1 LERGKN
7 RIPLDRV
14 INHES
19 VGNLAMRQEVL
30 SHLSVARTAAILQ
43 DLVRARSQNPVDGEG
58 LVANYLLEFLGQ
70 LGLEVTTQA
79 VMPGRSNVVG
89 RLHGSGGPVL
99 AFNTHMD
106 TVPEGNGWS
115 QDPFGAEIIEGQLYG
130 RGSVDAKGSL
140 AAFLAAIEA
149 LVTADIRL
157 RGDIFMTAV
166 VDEETCSS
174 GARKLVPSIQVDMAV
189 IGEPTNLQV
198 GIAHRGSLRPIVV
211 VTGRT
216 AHSSRPEQGINAIY
230 QSMPVLDAFRT
241 YAEVLRERSHPLCG
255 SPSPAITM
263 MAAGIAE
270 NVIPG
275 RCEMTLDRRM
285 IPGEVESD
293 VLAEVREVL
302 EEVRRAR
309 PDINVVVERTIPTT
323 GGPSELDRDH
333 PLVTM
338 ALQAAAEALGRSTS
352 LVGLS
357 GACDMTHFIAHGIP
371 CVVVGPGHSAQA
383 HQPDEHI
390 DIQELNQGAVA
401 YSLLA
406 IAACGFG

>member
-1 LERGKN
+1 
-7 RIPLDRV
+7 
-14 INHES
+14 
-19 VGNLAMRQEVL
+19 
-30 SHLSVARTAAILQ
+30 
-43 DLVRARSQNPVDGEG
+43 
-58 LVANYLLEFLGQ
+58 
-70 LGLEVTTQA
+70 VTTQQ

-89 RLHGSGGPVL
+89 RLRGTGGPVL

-115 QDPFGAEIIEGQLYG
+115 QDPFGGQIIEGQLYG
-130 RGSVDAKGSL
+130 RGSVDAKGPL

-149 LVTADIRL
+149 LVSAEIRL
-157 RGDIFMTAV
+157 RGDLLMTTV
-166 VDEETCSS
+166 VDEETSSS
-174 GARKLVPSIQVDMAV
+174 GARKLVPSIQADMAIV
-189 IGEPTNLQV
+189 GEPTSLQV
-198 GIAHRGSLRPIVV
+198 AIAHRGSLRPIVV

-230 QSMPVLDAFRT
+230 QSMPVIEAFRR
-241 YAEVLRERSHPLCG
+241 YAETLKARSHQLCG
-255 SPSPAITM
+255 SPSAAVTK

-275 RCEMTLDRRM
+275 QCVMTLDRRM

-293 VLAEVREVL
+293 VLEEVRQLL
-302 EEVRRAR
+302 EEVKRAR
-309 PDINVVVERTIPTT
+309 PDIDVVVERMLPTT
-323 GGPSELDRDH
+323 GGPSELDRNH

-338 ALQAAAEALGRSTS
+338 ALQASAEARGRSAS

-371 CVVVGPGHSAQA
+371 CVVVGPGDGAQA

-390 DIQELNQGAVA
+390 DIHELNQGAVA

-406 IAACGFG
+406 ITACGIG